1 MPKFNN
7 LRYDKAFIND
17 PFIIKYLNTMSNHF
31 IFDLSTHHITAFIQN
46 ANHLDQVRQWQSKN
60 LPNLLDII
68 LTHSS
73 LPEPLNKACRYAMS
87 NGGKR
92 VRPLLVL
99 STFLTLIKTG
109 HQTDDLTKKIQML
122 FRAMMA
128 VELIHSY
135 SLIHDDLPC
144 MDDDALRRGQPTC
157 HIVYGEDVAL
167 LAGDA
172 LQSIAFEVLFECYD
186 KNSADDAIAY
196 KLAKLLS
203 CRARRMVSGQMLDIK
218 GENQMLSQDKLEAIH
233 RDKTGALIEAAV
245 MMGAIC
251 ADVQTDTLG
260 YLKHYARAIG
270 LAFQV
275 QDDVLDITTDTITLG
290 KPAGSDEKLEKS
302 TYVKLLGVKGA
313 QEYANQL
320 FEEARAQVKVKHWG
334 NNNLLLQITDWLQK
348 RKF

>member
-1 MPKFNN
+1 
-7 LRYDKAFIND
+7 
-17 PFIIKYLNTMSNHF
+17 MSNDF
-31 IFDLSTHHITAFIQN
+31 IFDFSTPHTTAFIQN
-46 ANHLDQVRQWQSKN
+46 AKHLDQVRQWQTEH
-60 LPNLLDII
+60 LPKLLDLI
-68 LTHSS
+68 LTQAS
-73 LPEPLNKACRYAMS
+73 LPEPLNAACRYAMS
-87 NGGKR
+87 NGGKH
-92 VRPLLVL
+92 VRPLLAL
-99 STFLTLIKTG
+99 STFLMLIQTG
-109 HQTDDLTKKIQML
+109 DHKNHKNNLTKKLQMVC
-122 FRAMMA
+122 RAMMA

-172 LQSIAFEVLFECYD
+172 LQSIAFEVLSEYYEEAP
-186 KNSADDAIAY
+186 ADEAVAY
-196 KLAKLLS
+196 RLTQILS
-203 CRARRMVSGQMLDIK
+203 TRARRMVSGQMLDIK
-218 GENQMLSQDKLEAIH
+218 GENQVLTQDELEAIH
-233 RDKTGALIEAAV
+233 RDKTGALIEASV
-245 MMGAIC
+245 MMGAVC
-251 ADVQTDTLG
+251 AGAQTAALG
-260 YLKHYARAIG
+260 HLKRYARAIG

-313 QEYANQL
+313 QAYANQL
-320 FEEARAQVKVKHWG
+320 FEGAQVKVKHWG

>member
-1 MPKFNN
+1 
-7 LRYDKAFIND
+7 
-17 PFIIKYLNTMSNHF
+17 MSNDF
-31 IFDLSTHHITAFIQN
+31 IFDFSTPHTTAFIQN
-46 ANHLDQVRQWQSKN
+46 AKHLDQVRQWQTEH
-60 LPNLLDII
+60 LPKLLDLI
-68 LTHSS
+68 LTQAS
-73 LPEPLNKACRYAMS
+73 LPEPLNAACRYAMS
-87 NGGKR
+87 NGGKH
-92 VRPLLVL
+92 VRPLLAL
-99 STFLTLIKTG
+99 STFLMLIQTG
-109 HQTDDLTKKIQML
+109 DHKNHKNNLTKKLQMVC
-122 FRAMMA
+122 RAMMA

-157 HIVYGEDVAL
+157 HIVYGEDIAL

-172 LQSIAFEVLFECYD
+172 LQSIAFEVLSEYYEEAP
-186 KNSADDAIAY
+186 ADEAVAY
-196 KLAKLLS
+196 RLTQILS
-203 CRARRMVSGQMLDIK
+203 TRARRMVSGQMLDIK
-218 GENQMLSQDKLEAIH
+218 GENQVLTQDELEAIH

-275 QDDVLDITTDTITLG
+275 QDDVLDITADTITLG

-320 FEEARAQVKVKHWG
+320 FEEARSQVKYWG
-334 NNNLLLQITDWLQK
+334 DNNLLLQITDWLQK

>member
-1 MPKFNN
+1 
-7 LRYDKAFIND
+7 
-17 PFIIKYLNTMSNHF
+17 MSNDF
-31 IFDLSTHHITAFIQN
+31 IFDFSTPHTTAFIQN
-46 ANHLDQVRQWQSKN
+46 AKHLDQVRQWQTEH
-60 LPNLLDII
+60 LPKLLDLI

-73 LPEPLNKACRYAMS
+73 LPEPLNAACRYAMS

-275 QDDVLDITTDTITLG
+275 QDDVLDITADTITLG

-320 FEEARAQVKVKHWG
+320 FEEARSQVKYWG
-334 NNNLLLQITDWLQK
+334 DNNLLLQITDWLQT

>member
-1 MPKFNN
+1 
-7 LRYDKAFIND
+7 
-17 PFIIKYLNTMSNHF
+17 MSNHL
-31 IFDLSTHHITAFIQN
+31 IFNLSTHHITTFIQN
-46 ANHLDQVRQWQSKN
+46 TNHLDQVRQWQSKN
-60 LPNLLDII
+60 LPKLLDII
-68 LTHSS
+68 LTHSN
-73 LPEPLNKACRYAMS
+73 LPEPLNAACRYAMS

-109 HQTDDLTKKIQML
+109 HQTDDLTKNTQML

-196 KLAKLLS
+196 KLAQLLS
-203 CRARRMVSGQMLDIK
+203 SRARRMVSGQMLDIK
-218 GENQMLSQDKLEAIH
+218 GENQTLSQDKLEAIH

-251 ADVQTDTLG
+251 ADVPTDTLG

-275 QDDVLDITTDTITLG
+275 QDDVLDITADTITLG

-313 QEYANQL
+313 QAYANQL
-320 FEEARAQVKVKHWG
+320 FEEARSQVKYWG
-334 NNNLLLQITDWLQK
+334 DNNLLLQITDWLQT

>member
-1 MPKFNN
+1 M
-7 LRYDKAFIND
+7 
-17 PFIIKYLNTMSNHF
+17 IKHLSTTHLSQNIQNTMSNHF

-60 LPNLLDII
+60 LPNLLDTI

-73 LPEPLNKACRYAMS
+73 LPEPLNEACRYAMS

-99 STFLTLIKTG
+99 STFLMLIKTG

-186 KNSADDAIAY
+186 KNLADDAMAY
-196 KLAKLLS
+196 KLAQLLS
-203 CRARRMVSGQMLDIK
+203 SRARRMVSGQMLDIK
-218 GENQMLSQDKLEAIH
+218 GENQMLTQDKLEAIH
-233 RDKTGALIEAAV
+233 RDKTGALIEASV

-251 ADVQTDTLG
+251 ADVQTDTLAH
-260 YLKHYARAIG
+260 LERYARAIG

-275 QDDVLDITTDTITLG
+275 QDDVLDITADTITLG

-302 TYVKLLGVKGA
+302 TYVKLLGIKGA

-320 FEEARAQVKVKHWG
+320 FEEARLQVKYWG
-334 NNNLLLQITDWLQK
+334 NHNLLLQITDWLQT

>member
-1 MPKFNN
+1 
-7 LRYDKAFIND
+7 
-17 PFIIKYLNTMSNHF
+17 MSNDF
-31 IFDLSTHHITAFIQN
+31 IFDFSTPHTTAFIQN
-46 ANHLDQVRQWQSKN
+46 AKHLDQVRQWQTEH
-60 LPNLLDII
+60 LPKLLDLI
-68 LTHSS
+68 LTQAS

-87 NGGKR
+87 NGGKH
-92 VRPLLVL
+92 VRPLLAL
-99 STFLTLIKTG
+99 STFLMLIQTG
-109 HQTDDLTKKIQML
+109 DHKNHKNNLTKKLQMVC
-122 FRAMMA
+122 RAMMA

-157 HIVYGEDVAL
+157 HIVYGEDIAL

-172 LQSIAFEVLFECYD
+172 LQSIAFEVLSEYYEEAP
-186 KNSADDAIAY
+186 ADEAVAY
-196 KLAKLLS
+196 RLTQILS
-203 CRARRMVSGQMLDIK
+203 TRARRMVSGQMLDIK
-218 GENQMLSQDKLEAIH
+218 GENQVLTQDELEAIH
-233 RDKTGALIEAAV
+233 RDKTGALIEASV
-245 MMGAIC
+245 MMGAVC
-251 ADVQTDTLG
+251 AGAQTAALG
-260 YLKHYARAIG
+260 HLKRYARAIG

-302 TYVKLLGVKGA
+302 TYVKLLGVDGA
-313 QEYANQL
+313 QDYANQL

>member
-1 MPKFNN
+1 
-7 LRYDKAFIND
+7 
-17 PFIIKYLNTMSNHF
+17 MSNDF
-31 IFDLSTHHITAFIQN
+31 IFDFSTPHITTFIQN

-60 LPNLLDII
+60 LSNLLDII
-68 LTHSS
+68 LTHSN
-73 LPEPLNKACRYAMS
+73 LPEPLNAACRYAMS

-109 HQTDDLTKKIQML
+109 NQADDLTKNTQML

-196 KLAKLLS
+196 KLAQLLS
-203 CRARRMVSGQMLDIK
+203 SRARRMVSGQMLDIK
-218 GENQMLSQDKLEAIH
+218 GENQTLSQDKLEAIH

-251 ADVQTDTLG
+251 ADVPTDTLG
-260 YLKHYARAIG
+260 YLKNYARAIG

-275 QDDVLDITTDTITLG
+275 QDDVLDITADTITLG

-313 QEYANQL
+313 QAYANQL
-320 FEEARAQVKVKHWG
+320 FEEARSQVKYWG
-334 NNNLLLQITDWLQK
+334 DNNLLLQITDWLQT

>member
-172 LQSIAFEVLFECYD
+172 LQSIAFEVLSEYYEEAP
-186 KNSADDAIAY
+186 ADEAVAY
-196 KLAKLLS
+196 RLTQILS
-203 CRARRMVSGQMLDIK
+203 TRARRMVSGQMLDIK
-218 GENQMLSQDKLEAIH
+218 GENQALTQDELEAIH
-233 RDKTGALIEAAV
+233 RDKTGALIEASV
-245 MMGAIC
+245 MMGAVC
-251 ADVQTDTLG
+251 AGAQTAALSD
-260 YLKHYARAIG
+260 LKLYARTIG

-275 QDDVLDITTDTITLG
+275 QDDVLDITADTITLG

-320 FEEARAQVKVKHWG
+320 FEEARSQVKYWG
-334 NNNLLLQITDWLQK
+334 DNNLLLQITDWLQT

>member
-1 MPKFNN
+1 
-7 LRYDKAFIND
+7 
-17 PFIIKYLNTMSNHF
+17 MSNDF
-31 IFDLSTHHITAFIQN
+31 IFDFSTPHTTAFIQN
-46 ANHLDQVRQWQSKN
+46 AKHLDQVRQWQTEH
-60 LPNLLDII
+60 LPKLLDLI
-68 LTHSS
+68 LTQAS

-275 QDDVLDITTDTITLG
+275 QDDVLDITADTITLG

-320 FEEARAQVKVKHWG
+320 FEEARSQVKYWG
-334 NNNLLLQITDWLQK
+334 DNNLLLQITDWLQT

>member
-1 MPKFNN
+1 
-7 LRYDKAFIND
+7 
-17 PFIIKYLNTMSNHF
+17 MSNDF
-31 IFDLSTHHITAFIQN
+31 IFDFSTPHTTAFIQN
-46 ANHLDQVRQWQSKN
+46 AKHLDQVRQWQTEH
-60 LPNLLDII
+60 LPKLLDLI
-68 LTHSS
+68 LTQAS
-73 LPEPLNKACRYAMS
+73 LPEPLNAACRYAMS
-87 NGGKR
+87 NGGKH
-92 VRPLLVL
+92 VRPLLAL
-99 STFLTLIKTG
+99 STFLMLIQTG
-109 HQTDDLTKKIQML
+109 DHKNHKNNLTKKLQMVC
-122 FRAMMA
+122 RAMMA

-157 HIVYGEDVAL
+157 HIVYGEDIAL

-172 LQSIAFEVLFECYD
+172 LQSIAFEVLSEYYEEAP
-186 KNSADDAIAY
+186 ADEAVAY
-196 KLAKLLS
+196 RLTQILS
-203 CRARRMVSGQMLDIK
+203 TRARRMVSGQMLDIK
-218 GENQMLSQDKLEAIH
+218 GENQVLTQDELEAIH
-233 RDKTGALIEAAV
+233 RDKTGALIEASV
-245 MMGAIC
+245 MMGAVC
-251 ADVQTDTLG
+251 AGAQTAALG
-260 YLKHYARAIG
+260 HLKRYARAIG

-302 TYVKLLGVKGA
+302 TYVKLLGVDGA

>member
-1 MPKFNN
+1 
-7 LRYDKAFIND
+7 
-17 PFIIKYLNTMSNHF
+17 MSNDF
-31 IFDLSTHHITAFIQN
+31 IFDFSTPHITAFIQN
-46 ANHLDQVRQWQSKN
+46 AKHLDQVRQWQTEH
-60 LPNLLDII
+60 LPKLLDLI
-68 LTHSS
+68 LTQAS
-73 LPEPLNKACRYAMS
+73 LPEPLNAACRYAMS

-92 VRPLLVL
+92 VRPLLAL
-99 STFLTLIKTG
+99 STFLMLIQTG
-109 HQTDDLTKKIQML
+109 DHKNHRNNLTKKLQMVC
-122 FRAMMA
+122 RAMMA

-172 LQSIAFEVLFECYD
+172 LQSIAFEVLSEYYEEAP
-186 KNSADDAIAY
+186 ADEAVAY
-196 KLAKLLS
+196 RLTQILS
-203 CRARRMVSGQMLDIK
+203 TRARRMVSGQMLDIK
-218 GENQMLSQDKLEAIH
+218 GENQVLTQDELEAIH
-233 RDKTGALIEAAV
+233 RDKTGALIEASV
-245 MMGAIC
+245 MMGAVC
-251 ADVQTDTLG
+251 AGAQTAALSH
-260 YLKHYARAIG
+260 LKRYARAIG

-275 QDDVLDITTDTITLG
+275 QDDVLDITADTITLG

-320 FEEARAQVKVKHWG
+320 FEEARSQVKYWG
-334 NNNLLLQITDWLQK
+334 DNNLLLQITDWLQT

>member
-1 MPKFNN
+1 
-7 LRYDKAFIND
+7 
-17 PFIIKYLNTMSNHF
+17 MSNDF
-31 IFDLSTHHITAFIQN
+31 IFDFSTPHITAFIQN
-46 ANHLDQVRQWQSKN
+46 AKHLDQVRQWQTEH
-60 LPNLLDII
+60 LPKLLDLI
-68 LTHSS
+68 LTQAS
-73 LPEPLNKACRYAMS
+73 LPEPLNLACRYAMS

-99 STFLTLIKTG
+99 STFLMLIQTG
-109 HQTDDLTKKIQML
+109 DHKNHKNNLTKKLQMVC
-122 FRAMMA
+122 RAMMA

-172 LQSIAFEVLFECYD
+172 LQSIAFEVLSEYYEEAP
-186 KNSADDAIAY
+186 ADEAVAHRLTQI
-196 KLAKLLS
+196 LS
-203 CRARRMVSGQMLDIK
+203 TRARRMVSGQMLDIK
-218 GENQMLSQDKLEAIH
+218 GENQALTQDELEAIH
-233 RDKTGALIEAAV
+233 RDKTGALIEASV
-245 MMGAIC
+245 MMGAVC
-251 ADVQTDTLG
+251 AGAQTAALSD
-260 YLKHYARAIG
+260 LKLYARTIG

-275 QDDVLDITTDTITLG
+275 QDDVLDITADTITLG

-313 QEYANQL
+313 RAYANQL
-320 FEEARAQVKVKHWG
+320 FEEARSQVKYWG
-334 NNNLLLQITDWLQK
+334 DNNLLLQITDWLQT